1 MSKMAI
7 DANAK
12 PIQVLRPANTS
23 KVSISGT
30 SNAANST
37 GTGIRVARVVSTVDC
52 FYKMAGPSTT
62 SDAFLPANTIEY
74 VHVYGGENIAFITEG
89 GTGSAYVTDMV

>member
-1 MSKMAI
+1 MSTLTI

-12 PIQVLRPANTS
+12 PIQVLRPATTS

-30 SNAANST
+30 SNAANNPAT
-37 GTGIRVARVVSTVDC
+37 NVRVQRIIYTVDC
-52 FYKMAGPSTT
+52 FYKMAGPSTV

-74 VHVYGGENIAFITEG
+74 VHVYSGDNIAFITAG
-89 GTGSAYVTDMV
+89 GTGSVYVTDMV